1 MKFTNI
7 TKAQNFRN
15 RCDKIMMIVLMEEY
29 LLVVTPAV
37 ASKYEKQ
44 GYQTI

>member
-7 TKAQNFRN
+7 TKAQNFRS
-15 RCDKIMMIVLMEEY
+15 RCEKIMMIVLMEGY
-29 LLVVTPAV
+29 ALVVTPAV
-37 ASKYEKQ
+37 ASEYEAQ

>member
-15 RCDKIMMIVLMEEY
+15 RCEKIMMIVLMEDCV
-29 LLVVTPAV
+29 LVVTPAV
-37 ASKYEKQ
+37 ASDYESQ
-44 GYQTI
+44 GYQVI